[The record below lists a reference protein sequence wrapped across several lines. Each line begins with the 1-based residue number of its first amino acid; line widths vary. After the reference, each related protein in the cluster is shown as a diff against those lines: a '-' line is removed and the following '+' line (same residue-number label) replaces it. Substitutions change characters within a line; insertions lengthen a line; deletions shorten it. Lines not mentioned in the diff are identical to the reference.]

1 MNCPLDKQCKFK
13 PRALP
18 REPHDPA
25 VEFLV
30 ELFQF
35 ALAIGARRQRNR
47 PVGMQMVDVQKR
59 EECVQRRIDGGCNR
73 VLAERRK
80 WIIAHHLV
88 FVRLSAIQ
96 FFEVLEAVKIKKCKS

>member
-1 MNCPLDKQCKFK
+1 MSCPLDKQCKFK

-18 REPHDPA
+18 REPHDST
-25 VEFLV
+25 VEFFV

-47 PVGMQMVDVQKR
+47 PVGVQMVDVQKR
-59 EECVQRRIDGGCNR
+59 EECVQRGIDGGCNPA
-73 VLAERRK
+73 LAERRK
-80 WIIAHHLV
+80 WIVGHHLV
-88 FVRLSAIQ
+88 FVRFAAIQ